1 MRKRVPIVIGGGVA
15 LIIASQY
22 FNMGLG
28 FQDGDGAGTAEE
40 QAEMASLENAIA
52 DIESMTPDAIFPEE
66 SDESTDT
73 VPTEMSLVPAAPT
86 MPPVVD
92 VLIDGNQYLVSMDA
106 VDGDQR
112 EAKTLDE
119 IIAFAAQ
126 VPGEPSGIRVRVART
141 PDAVASAESAIMSRL
156 TEAGLTKDEIDSRR
170 QLVE

>member
-1 MRKRVPIVIGGGVA
+1 MRKRIPIVIGGGMA

-22 FNMGLG
+22 LNFGFGL
-28 FQDGDGAGTAEE
+28 QDGDSAGTAQE
-40 QAEMASLENAIA
+40 QAEMSSLEDAIA
-52 DIESMTPDAIFPEE
+52 DVESMTPDVVFPDE
-66 SDESTDT
+66 SDETT
-73 VPTEMSLVPAAPT
+73 PTEMSLVPASPT

-92 VLIDGNQYLVSMDA
+92 VLIDGNQYLVSVDA
-106 VDGDQR
+106 ADGDKR

-119 IIAFAAQ
+119 IIAFASQ

-156 TEAGLTKDEIDSRR
+156 GEAGLTKDEIDSRR